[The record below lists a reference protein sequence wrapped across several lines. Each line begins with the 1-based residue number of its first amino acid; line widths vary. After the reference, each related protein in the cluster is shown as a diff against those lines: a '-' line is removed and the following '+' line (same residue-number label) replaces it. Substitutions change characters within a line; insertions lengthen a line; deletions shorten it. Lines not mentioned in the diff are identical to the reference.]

1 MKERLL
7 FDFASFFWLFFQMDF
22 NAKLALITGL
32 FSLTFMLNMP
42 FGYFRGKTKRYSFKW
57 FLYIHIPIPFIFLA
71 RILSQLDIR
80 YIPLFVL
87 AAIIGQVWGGK
98 LEI

>member
-1 MKERLL
+1 
-7 FDFASFFWLFFQMDF
+7 MDF
-22 NAKLALITGL
+22 TTKLALLTGL

-42 FGYFRGKTKRYSFKW
+42 FGYFRGKTKRYSLKW
-57 FLYIHIPIPFIFLA
+57 FLCIHMPIPFIVLA
-71 RILSQLDIR
+71 RTFSHLDIK

-87 AAIIGQVWGGK
+87 AAVLGQVWGGK